1 MEVRNRVYVP
11 SMKSKFEVSLG
22 SLKCE
27 VRMLKWEVGKSGSRE
42 VGSRKSEVESRKSEV
57 GSRKSEVGSRKS
69 EVGSRK
75 SSAASPSS
83 VFVRERACVYTRSK
97 TGTGKCEGCF
107 RFQLTS
113 ILVA

>member
-75 SSAASPSS
+75 SEVPPRFSYGSELAFIRVLRLGLGNARAVSA
-83 VFVRERACVYTRSK
+83 FN
-97 TGTGKCEGCF
+97 
-107 RFQLTS
+107 
-113 ILVA
+113 